1 MAVGMRAGPFDLT
14 GRVALVTGANG
25 RLGRAMAIALADA
38 GAHVHV
44 NGRRAD
50 AVAAL
55 VAVLRDRGG
64 TADAAVFDVTD
75 LDAAAAAMGRLGET
89 HGRLDVLV
97 NNAHGGPQ
105 GALETAP
112 PEAFRAAYEVGVVAA
127 VELVRCGLPWLR
139 AAGATTAGGA
149 SVINVAS
156 MYGLRSPDPDAYDS
170 PERTNPPFYGAAKA
184 GLLQY
189 TRYAAVSLAPD
200 RIRVNALAPGPF
212 PPDTLDDDHPT
223 LAKAIRRRTPM
234 ARFGQPDELAGPLL
248 LLAGDAGSYMTG
260 AVICVDGGWTAR

>member
-1 MAVGMRAGPFDLT
+1 MAVDMTADRFDLA
-14 GRVALVTGANG
+14 GRVALVTGATG
-25 RLGRAMAIALADA
+25 RLGRPMATALADA
-38 GAHVHV
+38 GAHVYV

-50 AVAAL
+50 AVTAMVAA
-55 VAVLRDRGG
+55 LRDRGG
-64 TADAAVFDVTD
+64 LADPAVFDVTD
-75 LDAAAAAMGRLGET
+75 LAAAATAVARLGED

-97 NNAHGGPQ
+97 NNAHSGTQ
-105 GALETAP
+105 GSLETAL
-112 PEAFRAAYEVGVVAA
+112 PEAYRTAYEVAVVGASA
-127 VELVRCGLPWLR
+127 LVRCALPWLR
-139 AAGATTAGGA
+139 AAGSLTAGGA
-149 SVINVAS
+149 SVVNVAS
-156 MYGLRSPDPDAYDS
+156 MYGLRSPDPNAYDS

-212 PPDTLDDDHPT
+212 PPDTLDADHPT
-223 LAKAIRRRTPM
+223 LSEAIRKRTPM
-234 ARFGQPDELAGPLL
+234 ARFGRPEEVAGPLL